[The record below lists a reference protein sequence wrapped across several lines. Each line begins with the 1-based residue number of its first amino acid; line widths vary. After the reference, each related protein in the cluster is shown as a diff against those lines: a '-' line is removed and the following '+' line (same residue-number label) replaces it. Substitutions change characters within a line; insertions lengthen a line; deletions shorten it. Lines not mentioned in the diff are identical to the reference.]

1 MTSQLSSLRNIGPTT
16 EEWLNEV
23 GIHTVDDLQQVGALA
38 AWRRLKS
45 AFPMAVTL
53 NALYALEAALLD
65 MDWRKLPAERLAEL
79 KRLAEE
85 ESG

>member
-1 MTSQLSSLRNIGPTT
+1 MTSRLSSLRNIGPTT

-45 AFPMAVTL
+45 AFPAAVTL